1 MRSLITG
8 SIENVMSKKGD
19 LEIRFLTACEQ
30 GELQII
36 RELVQSKAVNPTA
49 VVDKRRK
56 HIVRVADG
64 SGYYTDGW
72 TPLHYAAA

>member
-8 SIENVMSKKGD
+8 SIENVMSRKGD
-19 LEIRFLTACEQ
+19 LQIQFLAECER

-36 RELVQSKAVNPTA
+36 RELVQSKAVNPTT
-49 VVDKRRK
+49 VVDKRQY
-56 HIVRVADG
+56 HFVRL
-64 SGYYTDGW
+64 SGYDYRTEGW